1 MTEDDIIRNCAPTL
15 AGLKTGNTFV
25 CSYDS
30 EDALR
35 ESLRSVN
42 QKLLPK
48 GVRAVPLRLRENRA
62 LIYVFRPEALCSDL
76 ADGSA
81 CALLKGQGY
90 CTGSCQSCV
99 AHLARRVRSQ
109 EEFPHEIG
117 LFLGY
122 PPEDVRGFMEN
133 NACGQKCTGC
143 WKVYGDEEAAKRRFD
158 QYKKCTRGYRACR
171 EKGASLEKLTV
182 PTRASQLHENGS

>member
-48 GVRAVPLRLRENRA
+48 GVRAVPQIGRA
-62 LIYVFRPEALCSDL
+62 HV
-76 ADGSA
+76 
-81 CALLKGQGY
+81 
-90 CTGSCQSCV
+90 
-99 AHLARRVRSQ
+99 
-109 EEFPHEIG
+109 
-117 LFLGY
+117 
-122 PPEDVRGFMEN
+122 
-133 NACGQKCTGC
+133 
-143 WKVYGDEEAAKRRFD
+143 
-158 QYKKCTRGYRACR
+158 
-171 EKGASLEKLTV
+171 
-182 PTRASQLHENGS
+182 